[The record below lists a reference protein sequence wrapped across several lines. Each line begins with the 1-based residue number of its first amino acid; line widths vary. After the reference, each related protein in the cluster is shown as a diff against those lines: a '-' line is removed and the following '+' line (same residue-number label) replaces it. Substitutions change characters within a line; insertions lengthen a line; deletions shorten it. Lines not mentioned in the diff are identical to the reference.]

1 MSSSNLVHVTSPE
14 HFTEQMSADLARV
27 SLLNFWAP
35 WAEPCGQM
43 NAVVEELAAKYPQ
56 LLVLMVS
63 VRNECARDVEGI
75 RKVWRTA
82 KDADLRP
89 IDRCDALDAFSV
101 QAARGNERGGA
112 ASGAWRALFACC
124 LLAV

>member
-1 MSSSNLVHVTSPE
+1 MSSNLVHVTSPE
-14 HFTEQMSADLARV
+14 HFTEQMQADLARV

-63 VRNECARDVEGI
+63 IGAGVEG
-75 RKVWRTA
+75 
-82 KDADLRP
+82 
-89 IDRCDALDAFSV
+89 C
-101 QAARGNERGGA
+101 GA
-112 ASGAWRALFACC
+112 G
-124 LLAV
+124 VPDD